1 MRAWKPLTA
10 AFVASTVLLA
20 GCTSQASSDDDTLA
34 DLGLDGLSGQEIV
47 AQLDTSTEP
56 RPFDFAASVG
66 EDAVVVG
73 NGAEEVSVPLP
84 DDELYVSIAPFVE
97 TTHECYFHSLATC
110 QGELVGEPVE
120 VTITDAGGD
129 VLVQETTTTYSNG
142 FVGFWLPRDVEGTIE
157 ISAGDLTGSVPF
169 ATSEGSPTCVTTL
182 QLA

>member
-1 MRAWKPLTA
+1 M
-10 AFVASTVLLA
+10 
-20 GCTSQASSDDDTLA
+20 
-34 DLGLDGLSGQEIV
+34 
-47 AQLDTSTEP
+47 
-56 RPFDFAASVG
+56 
-66 EDAVVVG
+66 VVG